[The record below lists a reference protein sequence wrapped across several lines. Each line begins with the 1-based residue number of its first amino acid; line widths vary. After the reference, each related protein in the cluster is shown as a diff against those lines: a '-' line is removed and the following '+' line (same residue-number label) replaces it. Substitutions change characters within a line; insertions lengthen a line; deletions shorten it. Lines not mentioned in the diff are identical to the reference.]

1 MNEKR
6 PNKRVIIVRPMN
18 EKKPNKRKPAS
29 ELFVGKD
36 LSNKRYI
43 LEKDLRLKEK
53 AKVLN
58 DSVGW
63 WEERMNESFN
73 KLDAWEKKEKEENSY
88 SLSFDPFETEE
99 ELEEELQEIIRE
111 IEFLSN
117 RGQIEAKASKELE
130 REINEFLKECKGL
143 I

>member
-58 DSVGW
+58 DSVSW
-63 WEERMNESFN
+63 WEDRMNESFN

>member
-1 MNEKR
+1 
-6 PNKRVIIVRPMN
+6 MN

-58 DSVGW
+58 DSVSW
-63 WEERMNESFN
+63 WEDRMNESFN
-73 KLDAWEKKEKEENSY
+73 KLDAWEKKDNNNARWT
-88 SLSFDPFETEE
+88 LA
-99 ELEEELQEIIRE
+99 LVALV
-111 IEFLSN
+111 
-117 RGQIEAKASKELE
+117 
-130 REINEFLKECKGL
+130 L
-143 I
+143 IGAD